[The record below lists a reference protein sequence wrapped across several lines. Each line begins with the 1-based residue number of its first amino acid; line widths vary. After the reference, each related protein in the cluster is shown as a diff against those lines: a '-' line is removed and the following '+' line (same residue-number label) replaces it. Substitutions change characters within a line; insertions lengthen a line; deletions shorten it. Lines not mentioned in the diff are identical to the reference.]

1 MKCLCPLGVPQ
12 PGYVYTVLK
21 LVLRVQRCILASFG
35 LPHFVIGSVQ
45 HRAQHKFIFFS
56 SLVGFCSHSN
66 LHSVRSILHSV
77 ASAANF
83 KHGHISVLQ
92 SSQWDGCILS
102 MARIPSCCHSSC
114 SNLSTRTEPST
125 NRRQPELCCGSLGTT
140 SPAVPTS
147 HLMCCSWIPVV
158 SCFVSLPLL
167 SASFLCLMW

>member
-1 MKCLCPLGVPQ
+1 M
-12 PGYVYTVLK
+12 
-21 LVLRVQRCILASFG
+21 
-35 LPHFVIGSVQ
+35 
-45 HRAQHKFIFFS
+45 
-56 SLVGFCSHSN
+56 
-66 LHSVRSILHSV
+66 RSILHSV

-92 SSQWDGCILS
+92 SSQWDGCIPS
-102 MARIPSCCHSSC
+102 MARIPSRCHSSC
-114 SNLSTRTEPST
+114 SNLCTRTEPST

-167 SASFLCLMW
+167 SASFLCLMWWAAEAPGAQGQCCEVSSTVWGWDDVMSDTVLELSPSYGEKLCWSPFVCCQECEGWSR